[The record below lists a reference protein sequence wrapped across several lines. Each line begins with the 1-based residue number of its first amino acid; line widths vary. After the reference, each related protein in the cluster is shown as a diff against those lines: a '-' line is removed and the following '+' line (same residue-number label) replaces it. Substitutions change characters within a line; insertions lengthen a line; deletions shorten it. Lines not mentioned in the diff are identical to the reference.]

1 MIIDVFRAFTTA
13 AHAFANGAET
23 ILMVDDATAA
33 FDLRASG
40 MANYCIGEA
49 DGRKIKGFD
58 FGNSPH
64 DISQADLRGKTL
76 AQRTSNGTRG
86 ITAATVRRIQALSPE
101 FVTIVAMGAAERPVA
116 EDEVC
121 ALYHYA
127 LLQGHGPNRAAVK
140 DLVTSSVAP
149 PQPI

>member
-1 MIIDVFRAFTTA
+1 MQIELARLEQGARQAKGVAVIIDVFRAFTTA

-40 MANYCIGEA
+40 MADYCIGEA
-49 DGRKIKGFD
+49 DGRKIEGFD

-76 AQRTSNGTRG
+76 AQRTSNGT
-86 ITAATVRRIQALSPE
+86 
-101 FVTIVAMGAAERPVA
+101 GA
-116 EDEVC
+116 
-121 ALYHYA
+121 
-127 LLQGHGPNRAAVK
+127 
-140 DLVTSSVAP
+140 
-149 PQPI
+149 